1 MDGPDRG
8 SRVPSLY
15 ALQVASVRGL
25 GGITTAVR
33 HYARMFRAIGIS
45 SACVYRGP
53 GVELLRGEGIDVI
66 EAPRGL
72 TSVFGGF
79 LPQDRNVAREIA
91 ARASGKSIL
100 AVVHSDLALAAIRR
114 MFSGAMIVTPCHSD
128 KAKRKRR
135 ADLVVTL
142 NPTQHA
148 LISAALAGSPARVA
162 MLGNPFVSPLAA
174 PPSKAPGP
182 PRLNFVGRFTET
194 KNASLLLQALA
205 HMGTRPFPELRLIG
219 EGPLE
224 GRLREEARQ
233 APAKVTFS
241 GWMREPLAD
250 FHAGDLLVVT
260 STWEGAPYLL
270 QEVLDAEVPVV
281 SSDVQ
286 GSRTVLGDGAYG
298 RLYPPGDAAALGA
311 TIDAA
316 IADFDALRRQT
327 MLGRQALHAAHG
339 PTPFWEALI
348 AAVEA
353 TPSGGR
359 AAERRVTNV

>member
-1 MDGPDRG
+1 
-8 SRVPSLY
+8 
-15 ALQVASVRGL
+15 
-25 GGITTAVR
+25 
-33 HYARMFRAIGIS
+33 
-45 SACVYRGP
+45 
-53 GVELLRGEGIDVI
+53 
-66 EAPRGL
+66 
-72 TSVFGGF
+72 
-79 LPQDRNVAREIA
+79 
-91 ARASGKSIL
+91 
-100 AVVHSDLALAAIRR
+100 
-114 MFSGAMIVTPCHSD
+114 
-128 KAKRKRR
+128 
-135 ADLVVTL
+135 
-142 NPTQHA
+142 
-148 LISAALAGSPARVA
+148 
-162 MLGNPFVSPLAA
+162 
-174 PPSKAPGP
+174 
-182 PRLNFVGRFTET
+182 
-194 KNASLLLQALA
+194 
-205 HMGTRPFPELRLIG
+205 
-219 EGPLE
+219 
-224 GRLREEARQ
+224 
-233 APAKVTFS
+233 
-241 GWMREPLAD
+241 MREPLAD